1 LSFTDGRIHEL
12 LVDSDWKVLYAV
24 ELSNGFGE
32 GAMVYLARL
41 CTKVFAGP
49 LRLRRL
55 DVRRGSASPL
65 RLPLTLRLR
74 RPDVR
79 RGSASP

>member
-12 LVDSDWKVLYAV
+12 LVDCDWKVLYAV

-41 CTKVFAGP
+41 CTKVFAGHRCGFAASMCGGALP
-49 LRLRRL
+49 RR
-55 DVRRGSASPL
+55 
-65 RLPLTLRLR
+65 
-74 RPDVR
+74 
-79 RGSASP
+79 

>member
-1 LSFTDGRIHEL
+1 
-12 LVDSDWKVLYAV
+12 
-24 ELSNGFGE
+24 
-32 GAMVYLARL
+32 MVYLARL

-79 RGSASP
+79 RGSASPLRLPLTPRLRRPDVRRGSASP